1 MGLEIAKSGS
11 LLYHLTE
18 LDNLRDIVLDGLQSR
33 RQLQESG
40 KLFFDV
46 ADPNIISERV
56 RLGLD
61 KYIPFHFHPYS
72 AFDAAVKHKHAEDSM
87 IYICIHREYARE
99 NRFKVLPRHPLS
111 RKECVLYEFE
121 EGIAKIDWDTL
132 MERGSTAEDAKNI
145 KMAEALC
152 CRKIPVTSFHSIAVA
167 GKEDKEQVEDIL
179 WECNVKFPLP
189 YIDIQSVWF

>member
-72 AFDAAVKHKHAEDSM
+72 AFDAAVKYKHAEDSM

-132 MERGSTAEDAKNI
+132 MERGSTAEDAKI
-145 KMAEALC
+145 
-152 CRKIPVTSFHSIAVA
+152 
-167 GKEDKEQVEDIL
+167 
-179 WECNVKFPLP
+179 
-189 YIDIQSVWF
+189 